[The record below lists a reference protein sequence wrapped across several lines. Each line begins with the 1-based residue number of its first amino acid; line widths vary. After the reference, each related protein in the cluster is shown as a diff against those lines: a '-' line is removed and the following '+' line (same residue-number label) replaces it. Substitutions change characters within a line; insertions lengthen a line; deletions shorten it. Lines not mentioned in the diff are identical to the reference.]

1 MGNRLKNKASLESFS
16 RRTENRV
23 PIYVKHNLVIMKTRG
38 FYLFLA
44 YIATTLVLSAQ
55 ENDKNDFAIKFG
67 GFIKNDFFF
76 DSRQTVAAR
85 EGHFLLWPAKPEL
98 DAEGKDINAVPSFNF
113 LSIQTRLNASISAP
127 KTFGVKT
134 TGFIEGAFFGH
145 TNADINGFRLRHAF
159 LKLEWENTELLFG
172 QFWNPLFIHTS
183 FPDVVSFNT
192 GCPFQP
198 FSRNPQI
205 RLTQSFG
212 KLKVIAAA
220 NSQRDF
226 ASVGPAGAS
235 SVYLRN
241 AAIPDL
247 HLQVHYTIPIA
258 DKEAMLDVGGGAA
271 YKKIVPEL
279 KTPQGYKTDAG
290 VTGISFMG
298 FAKARFKPLTMKAQY
313 LLGQNVS
320 DLLLIGG
327 YGLSE
332 VVDTEKGIAEYAPLQ
347 TQNAWLEIHTNGKE
361 VQFGLF
367 LGLSENLGATEN
379 LAEETNLTGFGT
391 DIKTLYRIS
400 PRVIFNSGKA
410 RFALECEY
418 TAANYG
424 TIDLNQNSKGI
435 PLNVEEV
442 ANLRLLFAVYL
453 FL

>member
-1 MGNRLKNKASLESFS
+1 
-16 RRTENRV
+16 
-23 PIYVKHNLVIMKTRG
+23 MKTRV
-38 FYLFLA
+38 YCLILA
-44 YIATTLVLSAQ
+44 FFATSMVLTAQ
-55 ENDKNDFAIKFG
+55 EKDKDDFAIKFG

-76 DSRQTVAAR
+76 DTRQTVAAR
-85 EGHFLLWPAKPEL
+85 EGHFLLWPAKPSYDL
-98 DAEGKDINAVPSFNF
+98 DGNDVNDAASFNF

-127 KTFGVKT
+127 ETFGVKT
-134 TGFIEGAFFGH
+134 SGFIEGAFFGH

-159 LKLEWENTELLFG
+159 VKLEWENTELLFG

-226 ASVGPAGAS
+226 ASIGPEGTS

-241 AAIPDL
+241 SAIPDL
-247 HLQVHYTIPIA
+247 HLQVHYSIALA
-258 DKEAMLDVGGGAA
+258 DKKAMFDFGGGAA

-279 KTPQGYKTDAG
+279 KTIQDYKTDAG
-290 VTGISFMG
+290 VTGITYMG
-298 FAKARFKPLTMKAQY
+298 FAKARFKPLTIKTQY
-313 LLGQNVS
+313 LFGQNVN

-327 YGLSE
+327 YGTSNI
-332 VVDTEKGIAEYAPLQ
+332 VDAENGLVNYSPLQ
-347 TQNAWLEIHTNGKE
+347 TSNIWLDIHSNGKTFQYG
-361 VQFGLF
+361 VF
-367 LGLSENLGATEN
+367 LGLSENLGATEK
-379 LAEETNLTGFGT
+379 LVAGSTITGMGT
-391 DIKTLYRIS
+391 DIKTLYRVS
-400 PRVIFNSGKA
+400 PRIIFNSGKA

-418 TAANYG
+418 TAANFG
-424 TIDLNQNSKGI
+424 SVNLVENSKGI
-435 PLNVEEV
+435 PVDAKEV
-442 ANLRLLFAVYL
+442 ANLRLLLAVYL